1 MAMKLSDDAR
11 QAIHDWR
18 WGPYIHDPIERQ
30 DADDMV
36 IKKVM
41 DTFNQLEEE
50 NEILQR
56 YSEFVYEKDYGA
68 EFDGWLALLGET
80 A

>member
-1 MAMKLSDDAR
+1 MELSEKEGDGMAMKLSDKMRKRASVNM
-11 QAIHDWR
+11 
-18 WGPYIHDPIERQ
+18 PIYGERVY
-30 DADDMV
+30 AWIEEV
-36 IKKVM
+36 S
-41 DTFNQLEEE
+41 QLEEE